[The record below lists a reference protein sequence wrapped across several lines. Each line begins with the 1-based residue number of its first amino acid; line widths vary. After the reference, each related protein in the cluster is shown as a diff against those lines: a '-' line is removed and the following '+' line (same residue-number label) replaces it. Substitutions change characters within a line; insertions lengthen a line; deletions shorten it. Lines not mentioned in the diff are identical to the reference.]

1 MNRSNI
7 EAFIALIKEK
17 NIVKAADSLYLS
29 PSTVSTQLKVLE
41 NELGVKLFERHK
53 GHKTITLTP
62 KGESFAKIAHNFLSL
77 LNECDQLK
85 NTFEKNSLSIATADS
100 FLEYNFA
107 PLYREMVYDN
117 NFNLDI
123 KLSPSDM
130 IYSSISKKEA
140 DIGFVTY
147 NINYSDVVTEPIFAD
162 DMVVIVPKSS
172 KISEKTIH
180 PSSLNPEKELLIGS
194 PKNKHIG
201 CGAVFNTWRTTWIDA
216 EKSPLVRANSI
227 SVLYNFLSSESDDF
241 WMFAPR
247 TTANGLKAEFNL
259 KILELNPSPPKR
271 ICYKLTHVSPTET
284 TQKNIDKFN
293 ILLSDYINSY
303 LKKYSYK

>member
-1 MNRSNI
+1 
-7 EAFIALIKEK
+7 
-17 NIVKAADSLYLS
+17 
-29 PSTVSTQLKVLE
+29 
-41 NELGVKLFERHK
+41 
-53 GHKTITLTP
+53 
-62 KGESFAKIAHNFLSL
+62 
-77 LNECDQLK
+77 
-85 NTFEKNSLSIATADS
+85 
-100 FLEYNFA
+100 
-107 PLYREMVYDN
+107 MVYDN

-284 TQKNIDKFN
+284 TQKI
-293 ILLSDYINSY
+293 
-303 LKKYSYK
+303 